1 MSKAEYI
8 GEKVLENRE
17 RTKKW
22 IEENRPIWVAEG
34 EKLKKLR
41 KKLNVAYRDIADR
54 ISVSIP
60 VLIKLEAG
68 EPIERR
74 PLVYSSYRATL
85 ELILAERRLA
95 MYDFLNS
102 KD

>member
-1 MSKAEYI
+1 MNKAEYI
-8 GEKVLENRE
+8 GEKVIENRE
-17 RTKKW
+17 KTKKW

-41 KKLNVAYRDIADR
+41 KKLKVAYSDIADK

-60 VLIKLEAG
+60 VLMKLEAG

-102 KD
+102 TD